1 VKRRY
6 FAEAGGDLLR
16 PAWNPVRLNRQG
28 TLELRG
34 MDSNY
39 PEVTLTAAAM
49 ILGTAERVRRDGLQV
64 LPDERVSDFEVEG
77 DVLRVPG
84 FGRLGGD
91 LLYAAVTGGAT
102 DESVAAYLDSIL
114 EFAGVTAERLA
125 RLFYHRRDTGV
136 YPTTEAAILEE
147 YDGHLSED
155 KGLRLVLEACEE
167 LEAQVLHLS
176 RSQYQEE
183 EPADVS

>member
-1 VKRRY
+1 M
-6 FAEAGGDLLR
+6 
-16 PAWNPVRLNRQG
+16 RLNRKG

-39 PEVTLTAAAM
+39 PEVTLAAAAM
-49 ILGTAERVRRDGLQV
+49 VLGAADRIRRDGLEV
-64 LPDERVSDFEVEG
+64 LPDDGARTFEVTG

-84 FGRLGGD
+84 FGNLGGGP
-91 LLYAAVTGGAT
+91 LHAAVTGGAS
-102 DESVAAYLDSIL
+102 DETIAAYLDSIL
-114 EFAGVTAERLA
+114 EFAGVADERIA
-125 RLFYHRRDTGV
+125 TLFDHRRNTGI
-136 YPTTEAAILEE
+136 YPTTEAAILED

-155 KGLRLVLEACEE
+155 EGLRLVLEACDE

-176 RSQYQEE
+176 RSHRQEE